1 MSLKAQSV
9 KTLTPK
15 TLAPKTLAS
24 KMHTPKILMASAA
37 LLLTV
42 LGPASA
48 RPPTLDPTYG
58 LPLPTKAPAAVPAD
72 KARWVWADTTK
83 DNQTVLF
90 RRTFNLAAAPRW
102 ATLYITADDFFTLSV
117 NGKAVDHSAPT
128 PKDDN
133 VWQHVHRV
141 NVTPFLTAGR
151 NVLAVRALNA
161 GGAAGLVA
169 RLEMP
174 GRAPV
179 ETDAR
184 WRDWTGAAPAGWEAA
199 AFDDASWRP
208 ATVIAALTGGPWSGA
223 GGLLDWPGYDVNM
236 PYLAHLAL
244 RPVSV
249 QTLGAGTLEGAA
261 TLVGRGPVRLT
272 AHPAPMGAVDPTGLL
287 LDFGKE
293 VAGRIQVMGAE
304 GAQVQVATGESREEC
319 LKSPWGGPHLLTCD
333 AAGKAAS
340 PYSAFRYARL
350 SFLGPQVTTLSGVTL
365 DYKYYPVR
373 YKGSFACSDPLL
385 TKLWYTGAYTAHLC
399 MQEDI
404 WDAPKRD
411 RARWI
416 GDLHVSGRV
425 IDTVFADK
433 FLMEQTMQR
442 LRDDAQGGQPATALP
457 RGHVNG
463 IPGYSCAW
471 VCTLADFHRHLGDY
485 AYLHKQH
492 DLLVSLLGYMQGELD
507 DKNLFANNRHAWPF
521 VDWSPG
527 FESDTPSAR
536 AATLLFY
543 VRAARDAVF
552 LLREMGDQANA
563 AKYSAWADTLTLAAR
578 QNLLSAQTNT
588 YGDRLQENAMA
599 VYSGVATP
607 SQQKAIYAAVLNPD
621 SPAWDKTGSPPYNN
635 GVISPYYNNYVI
647 YAMSRTGHTPE
658 TLRVLRGYWG
668 AMLAQGATS
677 CWEAYDPHWP
687 KSDFHANLYA
697 DGNHGYFVSLCHG
710 WSSGPTS
717 WLSERVLG
725 VRPIGGG
732 FKTAEIAPDLGDLRW
747 AEGDVPTPRGPIHV
761 RLDKADAGLSARITL
776 PPGVD
781 ARVTLGA
788 RTVRLNR
795 AGTYRLV
802 SVKRER

>member
-1 MSLKAQSV
+1 MTLMKTWLSV
-9 KTLTPK
+9 G
-15 TLAPKTLAS
+15 S
-24 KMHTPKILMASAA
+24 
-37 LLLTV
+37 LLLLAT
-42 LGPASA
+42 LGGASA

-58 LPLPTKAPAAVPAD
+58 LPLPVKSPAAVPAD
-72 KARWVWADTTK
+72 KAQWIWADVTK
-83 DNQTVLF
+83 DNQTVYF
-90 RRTFNLAAAPRW
+90 RRAFSLAAAPGR
-102 ATLYITADDFFTLSV
+102 AALYLTADDFFTLSV
-117 NGKAVDHSAPT
+117 NGKEIDHSALD
-128 PKDDN
+128 PKDGN

-141 NVTPFLTAGR
+141 NVAPLLTAGR
-151 NVLAVRALNA
+151 NVLAIRAFNA

-169 RLEMP
+169 QLEIP
-174 GRAPV
+174 GQASI

-184 WRDWTGAAPAGWEAA
+184 WKVWTDAAPEGWSGA
-199 AFDDASWRP
+199 AFDDAGWQP
-208 ATVIAALTGGPWSGA
+208 ATVEAELTGGVWAGA
-223 GGLLDWPGYDVNM
+223 GGLTGWPGYDVNV
-236 PYLAHLAL
+236 PYLAHISL
-244 RPVSV
+244 RPIRVE
-249 QTLGAGTLEGAA
+249 TLGQGTVEGAA
-261 TLVGRGPVRLT
+261 SLTGKGLTRLT
-272 AHPAPMGAVDPTGLL
+272 IQPAPQGATDPAALL

-293 VAGRIQVMGAE
+293 VAGRIQIVGPE
-304 GAQVQVATGESREEC
+304 GAQVQVATGEAREEC

-333 AAGKAAS
+333 STGKAAS
-340 PYSAFRYARL
+340 PYSAFRYAKL
-350 SFLGPQVTTLSGVTL
+350 SFLGTQPTTLTGVTL
-365 DYKYYPVR
+365 DHKYYPVQ

-425 IDTVFADK
+425 IDTVFADR

-442 LRDDAQGGQPATALP
+442 LRGDAQGGQPATDAP
-457 RGHVNG
+457 KSHVNG

-527 FESDTPSAR
+527 FDGDTPSAR
-536 AATLLFY
+536 AATQMFY

-552 LLREMGDQANA
+552 LLREMGDPANA
-563 AKYSAWADTLTLAAR
+563 AKYAAWADTLTQAAR
-578 QNLLSAQTNT
+578 QNLLSVPTNT

-607 SQQKAIYAAVLNPD
+607 EQQQAIYRAVLNPD

-647 YAMSRTGHTPE
+647 YALSQTGHTE
-658 TLRVLRGYWG
+658 SGLRVLRDYWG
-668 AMLAQGATS
+668 AMLAEGATS

-687 KSDFHANLYA
+687 KADFHASLYA

-747 AEGDVPTPRGPIHV
+747 AEGDVPTPRGLIHV
-761 RLDKADAGLSARITL
+761 RVDKTPGGLAARITL

-781 ARVTLGA
+781 ARVSLGSKSF
-788 RTVRLNR
+788 RLSR
-795 AGTYRLV
+795 AGTYRLEG
-802 SVKRER
+802 R

>member
-1 MSLKAQSV
+1 MISPTPAP
-9 KTLTPK
+9 LTAF
-15 TLAPKTLAS
+15 LL
-24 KMHTPKILMASAA
+24 LAA
-37 LLLTV
+37 L
-42 LGPASA
+42 GSASA

-58 LPLPTKAPAAVPAD
+58 LPLPTQAKASAAFLPSA
-72 KARWVWADTTK
+72 KWIWAATTRN
-83 DNQTVLF
+83 NQTVFF
-90 RRTFNLAAAPRW
+90 RRVFGLAAAPRR

-117 NGKAVDHSAPT
+117 NGRAVDHSAPD
-128 PKDDN
+128 PKDKN
-133 VWQHVHRV
+133 VWQHVHRI
-141 NVTPFLTAGR
+141 NVAPFLVAGQ
-151 NVLAVRALNA
+151 NVLTVRALNA

-169 RLEMP
+169 RLEMS
-174 GRAPV
+174 GRAPL

-184 WRDWTGAAPAGWEAA
+184 WRVWTGAAAWQ
-199 AFDDASWRP
+199 R
-208 ATVIAALTGGPWSGA
+208 ATVIAALTGGPWANA
-223 GGLLDWPGYDVNM
+223 GGLQGWPGYDASV
-236 PYLAHLAL
+236 PYLAHLTL

-249 QTLGAGTLEGAA
+249 EMLGLGTIKGAA
-261 TLVGRGPVRLT
+261 TLTGRGPVRLT
-272 AHPAPMGAVDPTGLL
+272 AHPIPGVADPVSLL

-293 VAGRIQVMGAE
+293 VAGRIQVTGPD
-304 GAQVQVATGESREEC
+304 GAQVQVSTGESREEC
-319 LKSPWGGPHLLTCD
+319 LRSPWGGPHLLTCD

-350 SFLGPQVTTLSGVTL
+350 RFLGPRPTTLTGATL
-365 DYKYYPVR
+365 DFKYYPVR

-442 LRDDAQGGQPATALP
+442 LRDDAQDGLPATAP
-457 RGHVNG
+457 PKNHVNS

-471 VCTLADFHRHLGDY
+471 ICTLADFHRRLGDY

-492 DLLVSLLGYMQGELD
+492 DLLISLLGHMQGELD
-507 DKNLFANNRHAWPF
+507 DKNLFANKTHAWPF
-521 VDWSPG
+521 ADWSPG
-527 FESDTPSAR
+527 FDGDTPLAR
-536 AATLLFY
+536 ATTQMFY

-552 LLREMGDQANA
+552 LLREMGDPANA
-563 AKYSAWADTLTLAAR
+563 ARYTAWADTLTQAAR

-607 SQQKAIYAAVLNPD
+607 AQEKAIYDAVLDPS
-621 SPAWDKTGSPPYNN
+621 SPAWDKTGTPPYNN

-647 YAMSRTGHTPE
+647 YAMSRAGHNRE
-658 TLRVLRGYWG
+658 TLRVLRSYWG

-732 FKTAEIAPDLGDLRW
+732 FKTAEIAPDLAGLTW

-761 RLDKADAGLSARITL
+761 RLDKKSGGLIARITL
-776 PPGVD
+776 PPNVD
-781 ARVTLGA
+781 ARVTVGG
-788 RTVRLNR
+788 RTVRLSR
-795 AGTYRLV
+795 AGTYRLA
-802 SVKRER
+802 SMGEH

>member
-1 MSLKAQSV
+1 MTPITTKLSLSG
-9 KTLTPK
+9 
-15 TLAPKTLAS
+15 
-24 KMHTPKILMASAA
+24 
-37 LLLTV
+37 LLLLAT
-42 LGPASA
+42 LSGAQA

-58 LPLPTKAPAAVPAD
+58 LPLPPQAKSPAASRAS
-72 KARWVWADTTK
+72 ANWIWADAAK
-83 DNQTVLF
+83 DNQTVYL
-90 RRTFNLAAAPRW
+90 RRTFDLAAVPPK
-102 ATLYITADDFFTLSV
+102 ATLYVTADDFFTLFV
-117 NGKAVDHSAPT
+117 NGKEVDHSAPD
-128 PKDDN
+128 PKDGN

-141 NVTPFLTAGR
+141 NVAPFLTPGR
-151 NVLAVRALNA
+151 NVLAIRALNA
-161 GGAAGLVA
+161 GGAAGVIA

-174 GRAPV
+174 GQAPV

-184 WRDWTGAAPAGWEAA
+184 WKVWANAVPDGWNGA
-199 AFDDASWRP
+199 AFDDAAWRA
-208 ATVIAALTGGPWSGA
+208 ATVEALLTGGVWGGA
-223 GGLLDWPGYDVNM
+223 GGLIGWPGYEAGA
-236 PYLAHLAL
+236 PYLAHIAL
-244 RPVSV
+244 RPVALEMLPGQGLV
-249 QTLGAGTLEGAA
+249 AAMLTRAG
-261 TLVGRGPVRLT
+261 VT
-272 AHPAPMGAVDPTGLL
+272 ASLLHPAPAGAEDPAGLL

-293 VAGRIQVMGAE
+293 VAGRIQIAGPD

-340 PYSAFRYARL
+340 PYSAFRYAKL
-350 SFLGPQVTTLSGVTL
+350 SFFGTQPYTLTSVTL
-365 DYKYYPVR
+365 DHKYYPVQ

-433 FLMEQTMQR
+433 FLMEQTLQR
-442 LRDDAQGGQPATALP
+442 LRDDAQGGQPATDTP
-457 RGHVNG
+457 KSHVNG

-492 DLLVSLLGYMQGELD
+492 DLLLSLLGYMQGEMD
-507 DKNLFANNRHAWPF
+507 DRNLFANKRGQWPF

-527 FESDTPSAR
+527 FDGDTPSAR
-536 AATLLFY
+536 AATQMFY

-552 LLREMGDQANA
+552 LLREMGDPANA
-563 AKYSAWADTLTLAAR
+563 ARYAAWADTLTLAAR
-578 QNLLSAQTNT
+578 QNLLSAPTNT

-607 SQQKAIYAAVLNPD
+607 EQQQAIYAAVLNPD

-647 YAMSRTGHTPE
+647 YALSQTGHNDSA
-658 TLRVLRGYWG
+658 LRVLRGYWG
-668 AMLAQGATS
+668 AMLAEGATS

-687 KSDFHANLYA
+687 KADFHANLYA
-697 DGNHGYFVSLCHG
+697 DGSHGYFVSLCHG

-717 WLSERVLG
+717 WLTERVLG
-725 VRPIGGG
+725 VRPTGGG
-732 FKTAEIAPDLGDLRW
+732 FQTAEIAPHLGDLRW
-747 AEGDVPTPRGPIHV
+747 AEGDVPTPRGLIHV
-761 RLDKADAGLSARITL
+761 RAEMGATGVLAVRVTL

-781 ARVTLGA
+781 AQVVLPGRV
-788 RTVRLNR
+788 VRLNR
-795 AGTYRLV
+795 AGTYRLMSRAEEKLNAV
-802 SVKRER
+802 NNASE

>member
-1 MSLKAQSV
+1 MISPTPAP
-9 KTLTPK
+9 LTAF
-15 TLAPKTLAS
+15 LL
-24 KMHTPKILMASAA
+24 LAA
-37 LLLTV
+37 L
-42 LGPASA
+42 GSASA

-58 LPLPTKAPAAVPAD
+58 LPLPTQAKASAAFLPSA
-72 KARWVWADTTK
+72 KWIWAATTRN
-83 DNQTVLF
+83 NQTVFF
-90 RRTFNLAAAPRW
+90 RRVFGLAAAPRR

-117 NGKAVDHSAPT
+117 NGRAVDHSAPD
-128 PKDDN
+128 PKDKN
-133 VWQHVHRV
+133 VWQHVHRI
-141 NVTPFLTAGR
+141 NVAPFLVAGR

-169 RLEMP
+169 RLEMS
-174 GRAPV
+174 GRAPL

-184 WRDWTGAAPAGWEAA
+184 WRVWTDAA
-199 AFDDASWRP
+199 AWQR
-208 ATVIAALTGGPWSGA
+208 ATVIAALTGGPWANA
-223 GGLLDWPGYDVNM
+223 GGLQGWPGYDASV
-236 PYLAHLAL
+236 PYLAHLTL

-249 QTLGAGTLEGAA
+249 EMLGLGTIKGAA
-261 TLVGRGPVRLT
+261 TLTGRGPVRLT
-272 AHPAPMGAVDPTGLL
+272 AHPIPGVADPVSLL

-293 VAGRIQVMGAE
+293 VAGRIQVTGPD
-304 GAQVQVATGESREEC
+304 GAQVQVSTGESREEC
-319 LKSPWGGPHLLTCD
+319 LRSPWGGPHLLTCD

-350 SFLGPQVTTLSGVTL
+350 RFLGPRPTTLTGATL
-365 DYKYYPVR
+365 DFKYYPVR

-442 LRDDAQGGQPATALP
+442 LRDDAQGGQPATASP
-457 RGHVNG
+457 KGHVNG

-507 DKNLFANNRHAWPF
+507 DHNLFANNRHAWPF

-527 FESDTPSAR
+527 FDGDTPSAR
-536 AATLLFY
+536 AATQMFY
-543 VRAARDAVF
+543 VRAAHDAVF
-552 LLREMGDQANA
+552 LLHEMGDPANA
-563 AKYSAWADTLTLAAR
+563 AKYTAWADTLTQAAR
-578 QNLLSAQTNT
+578 QNLLNAPTNT

-607 SQQKAIYAAVLNPD
+607 SQKKAIYAAVLSPD
-621 SPAWDKTGSPPYNN
+621 SPAWDKTGTPAYNN

-647 YAMSRTGHTPE
+647 YALSLTGHNE
-658 TLRVLRGYWG
+658 STLRVLRSYWG

-687 KSDFHANLYA
+687 KKDFHANLYA

-717 WLSERVLG
+717 WLTERVLG
-725 VRPIGGG
+725 VRPTGGG
-732 FKTAEIAPDLGDLRW
+732 FKAAEITPDLGDLTW
-747 AEGDVPTPRGPIHV
+747 AEGDVPTPRGLIHV
-761 RLDKADAGLSARITL
+761 RADKAGSGLSVRITL

-781 ARVTLGA
+781 ARVTLGG
-788 RTVRLNR
+788 RTIRLNR
-795 AGTYRLV
+795 AGTYHV
-802 SVKRER
+802 HS

>member
-1 MSLKAQSV
+1 MSYISHRL
-9 KTLTPK
+9 
-15 TLAPKTLAS
+15 
-24 KMHTPKILMASAA
+24 SAA
-37 LLLTV
+37 LLLA
-42 LGPASA
+42 LLSLPPASPARA

-58 LPLPTKAPAAVPAD
+58 LALPARTPAAPADA
-72 KARWVWADTTK
+72 ARWVWADTTK
-83 DNQTVLF
+83 DDQTVFF
-90 RRTFNLAAAPRW
+90 RRAFDLAAAPTE
-102 ATLYITADDFFTLSV
+102 ATLYITADNFFTLSV
-117 NGKAVDHSAPT
+117 NGREVDRSAPD
-128 PKDDN
+128 PKDNN

-141 NVTPFLTAGR
+141 NVAPLLRAGR
-151 NVLAVRALNA
+151 NVLAVRAQNA

-174 GRAPV
+174 GQARIG
-179 ETDAR
+179 TDAR
-184 WRDWTGAAPAGWEAA
+184 WRVRAGAAPTGWEGA

-208 ATVIAALTGGPWSGA
+208 ATAIAELTGGPWSGA
-223 GGLLDWPGYDVNM
+223 GGLLNWPGYDASV

-249 QTLGAGTLEGAA
+249 ETLGPGTIEGAA
-261 TLVGRGPVRLT
+261 TLTGRGPVRLT
-272 AHPAPMGAVDPTGLL
+272 AHPGPTGTDPTGLL
-287 LDFGKE
+287 LDFGRE
-293 VAGRIQVMGAE
+293 VAGRIQVTGAD
-304 GAQVQVATGESREEC
+304 GARVQAATGESREEC
-319 LKSPWGGPHLLTCD
+319 LKSPWGGPHPLTCD
-333 AAGKAAS
+333 ASGHAAS

-350 SFLGPQVTTLSGVTL
+350 SFLGPLPTTLTGVTL
-365 DYKYYPVR
+365 DHKYYPVQYR
-373 YKGSFACSDPLL
+373 GSFACSDPLL

-399 MQEDI
+399 MQDDI

-442 LRDDAQGGQPATALP
+442 LRDDAQGGQPATAPP

-485 AYLHKQH
+485 AYLHRQH
-492 DLLVSLLGYMQGELD
+492 DALVSLLGYMQGELD
-507 DKNLFANNRHAWPF
+507 DKNLFANNRRAWPF

-527 FESDTPSAR
+527 FDGDTPAAR
-536 AATLLFY
+536 AATQMFY

-552 LLREMGDQANA
+552 LLREMGDPANA
-563 AKYSAWADTLTLAAR
+563 AKYAAWGNTLTSAAR
-578 QNLLSAQTNT
+578 QNLLSAATST

-607 SQQKAIYAAVLNPD
+607 SQKKAIYAAVLDPD

-647 YAMSRTGHTPE
+647 YALSLTGHNE
-658 TLRVLRGYWG
+658 STLRVLRDYWG
-668 AMLAQGATS
+668 AMLAEGATS
-677 CWEAYDPHWP
+677 LWEAYDPHWP
-687 KSDFHANLYA
+687 KADFHANLYT
-697 DGNHGYFVSLCHG
+697 DGNHGSFVSLCHG

-725 VRPIGGG
+725 VRPTGGG

-761 RLDKADAGLSARITL
+761 RADKANGGLTARITL

-781 ARVTLGA
+781 ARVTLGGKA
-788 RTVRLNR
+788 VRLNR

-802 SVKRER
+802 SGKRER